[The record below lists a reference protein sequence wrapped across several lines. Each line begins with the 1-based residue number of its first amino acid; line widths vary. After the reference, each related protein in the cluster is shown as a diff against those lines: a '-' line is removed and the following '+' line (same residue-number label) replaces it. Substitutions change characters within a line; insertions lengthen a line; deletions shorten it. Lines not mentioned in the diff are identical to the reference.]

1 MSLLS
6 DTYKNFIKQWP
17 EHGNGC
23 PIADVFGTYCYSFND
38 CVLVAKSYA
47 WKGGTVSVHRS
58 AWNHCIK
65 HNKPLIMFLKSPIGF
80 YKFFPGKI
88 TDFYE
93 NDRRGVPMMN
103 FKLEYGVRLAE
114 LSTLQSLQT
123 AQKLL

>member
-6 DTYKNFIKQWP
+6 STYKNFIKQWP
-17 EHGNGC
+17 EHGNGR

-47 WKGGTVSVHRS
+47 WSGVVSCHRR
-58 AWNHCIK
+58 AFDHCLK
-65 HNKPLIMFLKSPIGF
+65 HDKPLIMFLASPKGWF
-80 YKFFPGKI
+80 KFAINGVKGA
-88 TDFYE
+88 YE